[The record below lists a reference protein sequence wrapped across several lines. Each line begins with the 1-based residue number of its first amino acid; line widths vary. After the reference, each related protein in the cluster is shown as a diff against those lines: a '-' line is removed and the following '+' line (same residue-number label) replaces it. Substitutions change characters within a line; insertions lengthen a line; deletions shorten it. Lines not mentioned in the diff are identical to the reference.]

1 MTLSIDLRSL
11 AHALG
16 GDVSSGQVLA
26 PGPGHSAA
34 DRSMSVRPDSSA
46 PDGFV
51 VHSFSTDDP
60 IICKDYVR
68 KKLGLAPFKPNGR
81 DRTVAAAAAPASK
94 RRIVAEYNYTDAAGE
109 LLYQVLRYEPKHF
122 LQRAPDVF
130 GEWIWKLDDRRVAY
144 RLPELMNYP
153 DATVFVCEGEKDA
166 DRVAALGHCATTVA
180 AGKWTDECSEA
191 LAGRDCI
198 ILEDND
204 DKGRQRALEA
214 AQRLHGVAKS
224 VRIVS
229 LPNLPDKGD
238 VSDWLDADP
247 RRADRLIDVCF
258 DAPIWAPDSE
268 TENEPQPDT
277 AAGAEQKEQEPKPR
291 LQWANTS
298 GWDNEP
304 CPDRDWAVNERVSL
318 RQVTLFSG
326 EGAIGKSITELM
338 LGVAHVTAKDWL
350 GSLPKPGG
358 AFYLG
363 GEDDEKELRIRLT
376 AIAAHYGTTFDDL
389 KAAGFRFKSL
399 SGEDAILAAPDRSGI
414 IKPTALYDQLLE
426 EAGDLKPKHIGI
438 DTSADVF
445 AGSEIDR
452 SQVRQFI
459 NLLKRLAIVSNGSVV
474 LLSHPSLTGI
484 STGSGISGSTAW
496 HNSVRSRFYMTA
508 PKIEAG
514 EQPDTDLREIV
525 FKKANYS
532 RKGDSLVLRYQRGLF
547 LPVAGAGTLDKLAA
561 EQAAEQ
567 LFLELLDEFGGQGRN
582 VSHIQ
587 KANNYA
593 PTEFAKHPKAKATG
607 AKKTLAE
614 AMERLFAA
622 KKIKVEPYG

>member
-1 MTLSIDLRSL
+1 MF
-11 AHALG
+11 A
-16 GDVSSGQVLA
+16 
-26 PGPGHSAA
+26 
-34 DRSMSVRPDSSA
+34 SMRQ
-46 PDGFV
+46 
-51 VHSFSTDDP
+51 
-60 IICKDYVR
+60 Y
-68 KKLGLAPFKPNGR
+68 GR
-81 DRTVAAAAAPASK
+81 RTV
-94 RRIVAEYNYTDAAGE
+94 
-109 LLYQVLRYEPKHF
+109 
-122 LQRAPDVF
+122 
-130 GEWIWKLDDRRVAY
+130 
-144 RLPELMNYP
+144 
-153 DATVFVCEGEKDA
+153 
-166 DRVAALGHCATTVA
+166 
-180 AGKWTDECSEA
+180 
-191 LAGRDCI
+191 
-198 ILEDND
+198 
-204 DKGRQRALEA
+204 RQRT
-214 AQRLHGVAKS
+214 K
-224 VRIVS
+224 
-229 LPNLPDKGD
+229 
-238 VSDWLDADP
+238 
-247 RRADRLIDVCF
+247 
-258 DAPIWAPDSE
+258 
-268 TENEPQPDT
+268 PQPDT

-304 CPDRDWAVNERVSL
+304 CPDRDSAVNERVSL

-363 GEDDEKELRIRLT
+363 GEHDEKELRIRLT

-414 IKPTALYDQLLE
+414 IKPTALHDQLLE

-508 PKIEAG
+508 PRSR
-514 EQPDTDLREIV
+514 P
-525 FKKANYS
+525 ANSRTPTCARSYS
-532 RKGDSLVLRYQRGLF
+532 RKPITAARAIAWCSLSARPVPARGRCGH
-547 LPVAGAGTLDKLAA
+547 PR
-561 EQAAEQ
+561 QAR
-567 LFLELLDEFGGQGRN
+567 G
-582 VSHIQ
+582 
-587 KANNYA
+587 
-593 PTEFAKHPKAKATG
+593 
-607 AKKTLAE
+607 
-614 AMERLFAA
+614 
-622 KKIKVEPYG
+622 